1 MWVNAL
7 LILISVSLF
16 ISYLIYSLLY
26 LSFYLSIYLFII
38 LLLSIYLFHIKN
50 DGMSSFGR
58 NHNHYLLWLCERVVA
73 VHKFHKA
80 KFIFTLFCL
89 SPPPPLKKKGL
100 ERTVPPSFCKPLNN
114 LKTILYKIS
123 ISLVLLHILG
133 GKN

>member
-1 MWVNAL
+1 MSKCFVNL
-7 LILISVSLF
+7 NICFFLYRLFNIFVDLF
-16 ISYLIYSLLY
+16 I
-26 LSFYLSIYLFII
+26 FLFIHLFI
-38 LLLSIYLFHIKN
+38 YYLALLSIYLFHMKN

-58 NHNHYLLWLCERVVA
+58 NHNYYIWLCERVVA

-80 KFIFTLFCL
+80 KFIFTFVCQ
-89 SPPPPLKKKGL
+89 PHPPPLKKKKGL

-114 LKTILYKIS
+114 LKTILNKIS

>member
-16 ISYLIYSLLY
+16 IGYLIYSLLY
-26 LSFYLSIYLFII
+26 FSSYLSIYLII
-38 LLLSIYLFHIKN
+38 TLLLSIYLFHMKN

-80 KFIFTLFCL
+80 KFIFTFVGQPR
-89 SPPPPLKKKGL
+89 PPPPSLKKEEL
-100 ERTVPPSFCKPLNN
+100 EDCTAFVLQTFKQSENN
-114 LKTILYKIS
+114 S
-123 ISLVLLHILG
+123 V
-133 GKN
+133 